1 MEVLQADLAN
11 MMSAKK
17 SSNSI
22 LDIVGADVN
31 SSFDRA
37 L

>member
-1 MEVLQADLAN
+1 MEVLQADMAQL
-11 MMSAKK
+11 MSSKK

-31 SSFDRA
+31 SSYDRA
-37 L
+37 